1 MLVIRCFYSTIHM
14 LHSLTHLNVCLF
26 VFLGGYGVVFLVRD
40 GFGKKVAL
48 KRLFVN
54 DETRLKESR
63 SEMDIL
69 VSVLISG

>member
-1 MLVIRCFYSTIHM
+1 M
-14 LHSLTHLNVCLF
+14 
-26 VFLGGYGVVFLVRD
+26 FLGGYGVVFLVRD